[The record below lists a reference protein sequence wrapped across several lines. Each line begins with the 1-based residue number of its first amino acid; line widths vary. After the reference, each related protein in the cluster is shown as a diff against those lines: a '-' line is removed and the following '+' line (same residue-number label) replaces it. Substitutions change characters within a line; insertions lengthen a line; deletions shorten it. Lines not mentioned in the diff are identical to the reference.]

1 MKKLISV
8 ILTLAML
15 LPTAA
20 IAADDEIKVLLDGER
35 IEFDVQPI
43 IENDCTLV
51 PIRAIAEKLGA
62 EVEWKSPNVFMIK
75 EREIVILSIGSK
87 DMAIDTFSSGAQKV
101 ILDTPPI
108 IVNDRTLIPLRA
120 VSEAFDCDVQ
130 WDGKTNTVTIM
141 TKKNETSKLREY
153 QILNGRLKM
162 SERNDW
168 DVNEGFGGSDT
179 WIELYKNNS
188 SIKMTARELGC
199 MTVGD
204 FTADVNNLGY
214 EMIGEITSQNEIE
227 FACVFDEI
235 LDTVYRKKYLV
246 KSNDNYLI
254 LIDFYS
260 KLKDLSINDI
270 DKEVR
275 AVMESMKAGEL
286 RLDISAQ
293 SVQLDYLTINKP
305 EGYFANLEYGTDF
318 DGWKIKK
325 VVSSEVQN
333 APSISIYYGY
343 EPTYDEFYK
352 GNKPYKTIKSEFIG
366 NKIEWLLYK
375 EDNYMQAIDKD
386 GDLYYH
392 LYAYAENAEQQ
403 KEFIDLISTIELNGA
418 GQGAKPVIYLYP
430 EQEQEINVKL
440 NINGKFTFT
449 YPEYNNGWSVKAK
462 PDGTIISD
470 EKEYSYLFWE
480 AEMPNFK
487 PDFKEGFVVKGS
499 DSAEFLRKTLSE
511 MGLTPK
517 EYNEFI
523 VYWAPKMQENEY
535 NKIYFA
541 KEEYKQAA
549 KLEII
554 PEPDSV
560 LRVFMVYEPATADTV
575 LPKQEIK
582 PFERKGFTV
591 VEWGG
596 YLKK

>member
-15 LPTAA
+15 LGMTA

-35 IEFDVQPI
+35 IKFDVQPI

-51 PIRAIAEKLGA
+51 PMRTIAEKLGA
-62 EVEWKSPNVFMIK
+62 EVEWKSPNVFIIK
-75 EREIVILSIGSK
+75 ERKIVMLSIGSK
-87 DMAIDTFSSGAQKV
+87 DMSIDTFSDSAQKV

-108 IVNDRTLIPLRA
+108 IVNNRTLVPLRA
-120 VSEAFDCDVQ
+120 ISEAFGSDVQ
-130 WDGKTNTVTIM
+130 WDGETKTVTIA
-141 TKKNETSKLREY
+141 TKKNEAPMLREY
-153 QILNGRLKM
+153 KILNGRLKM
-162 SERNDW
+162 SEINDW
-168 DVNEGFGGSDT
+168 NVNEGFSGSDT
-179 WIELYKNNS
+179 RIELHKNNS
-188 SIKMTARELGC
+188 YIMMTARELGC
-199 MTVGD
+199 MTAGD
-204 FTADVNNLGY
+204 LTADVNNLGY
-214 EMIGEITSQNEIE
+214 EMIGEITSQNDIE
-227 FACVFDEI
+227 FVCIFDETS
-235 LDTVYRKKYLV
+235 DTDYRKKYLV

-254 LIDFYS
+254 LIDFNS
-260 KLKDLSINDI
+260 ELKDLSINDI
-270 DKEVR
+270 EKEVR
-275 AVMESMKAGEL
+275 AVMESMKQGEL
-286 RLDISAQ
+286 KLDISAQ

-318 DGWKIKK
+318 DGWRIKK

-343 EPTYDEFYK
+343 EPTYDELYK
-352 GNKPYKTIKSEFIG
+352 GSKPYKTVKSKFIG

-375 EDNYMQAIDKD
+375 EDNYMQAIYKD
-386 GDLYYH
+386 ENLYYH
-392 LYAYAENAEQQ
+392 LYAYTQDAEQQ
-403 KEFIDLISTIELNGA
+403 QEFIDLISTIELNGA
-418 GQGAKPVIYLYP
+418 GKGGKPVIYLYP
-430 EQEQEINVKL
+430 EKEQEINVKL
-440 NINGKFTFT
+440 DLDGKFTFT
-449 YPEYNNGWSVKAK
+449 YPEYNNGWTVIAK
-462 PDGTIISD
+462 PDGTIISG

-480 AEMPNFK
+480 GEMLNFK

-499 DSAEFLRKTLSE
+499 DSAEFLQKTLSE

-523 VYWAPKMQENEY
+523 VYWAPQMQENEY

-541 KEEYKQAA
+541 KEEYEQTA

-575 LPKQEIK
+575 LQKQEIK